1 MRIQKVLGLTMVL
14 ILLLGASPALACG
27 DKLLVL
33 GQGARLQIAPS
44 YFPGNIIF
52 FMNPNTPGASEWKD
66 TEFQKIMR
74 EAGHNWKSVRSR
86 EQLEAELKS
95 QRYHVIIA
103 DFADAPG
110 LEALKKTLSSE
121 AVILPWVYAEPGASK
136 AEFKK
141 TKAAAMLRYSYVLER
156 ATVKKVM
163 SNVEKSMARAYR
175 HLNAGMQL

>member
-1 MRIQKVLGLTMVL
+1 MVL

-33 GQGARLQIAPS
+33 GQGARFKIAPS

-52 FMNPNTPGASEWKD
+52 FMNPNTPGASEWETTKF
-66 TEFQKIMR
+66 EQIMR
-74 EAGHNWKSVRSR
+74 EAGHHWKSVRSR
-86 EQLEAELKS
+86 KDLETELKS
-95 QRYHVIIA
+95 QRRYHVIIA

-121 AVILPWVYAEPGASK
+121 AVILPWVYAEPGANK

-141 TKAAAMLRYSYVLER
+141 SKAAAMQRYSYVLER
-156 ATVKKVM
+156 AAVKTVM